1 MNGTISNEK
10 FFPMLKSEILSL
22 KVCESSHGSISAIS
36 QFMFS
41 RESLKL
47 GKSVNDVNVN
57 ETFGFNLNF
66 H

>member
-1 MNGTISNEK
+1 M
-10 FFPMLKSEILSL
+10 SL
-22 KVCESSHGSISAIS
+22 QVCESSHGSISAIS

-66 H
+66 NLGAKTNILKALIA